1 MTNMMNPMKS
11 MPNPMK
17 MFGGG
22 NKDKD

>member
-1 MTNMMNPMKS
+1 MKSMTNPMKN

-22 NKDKD
+22 NNRN

>member
-1 MTNMMNPMKS
+1 MKNMTNPMKG

-22 NKDKD
+22 NKN

>member
-1 MTNMMNPMKS
+1 MKGMPNPMKN

-22 NKDKD
+22 NKD